1 MTDRI
6 FEAGG
11 GLITDT
17 ARHTGRWPKLVA
29 LPDGVLDS
37 GTVADDISDS
47 FSGGQ
52 LKATAEVIG
61 TFTSIQLTSRTA
73 VAYF

>member
-11 GLITDT
+11 DLITDT
-17 ARHTGRWPKLVA
+17 AVHTGRWRKLVA
-29 LPDGVLDS
+29 LADVVLDS
-37 GTVADDISDS
+37 GTVADDISGS
-47 FSGGQ
+47 FSGAQ
-52 LKATAEVIG
+52 LKATAELIG
-61 TFTSIQLTSRTA
+61 TFTSIQLTSGTA